1 MWYNDRVCS
10 IPDPRRRSVT
20 SMLYSPIRMSG
31 GESRN
36 VAKIIMGTTNVGTR
50 VSRDEAMRM
59 FDLYW
64 QEGGNAIDTARVYG
78 SWVPG
83 YEGDSP
89 SERVVGEW
97 IRSRGLEKDIFL
109 ITKGGHPPLQHMTRS
124 RLGRE
129 DLFSDL
135 GKSMDALGIGRIDL
149 YYLHRDDESIP
160 AAKIMDTLAE
170 ARERFPIGAL
180 GASNWRAARIREA
193 NEYAAKQG
201 IAGFSASE
209 IRWSYVDYSRLR
221 DDPTLVTMS
230 QGEYDQYKAMDIAVM
245 AYSSQ
250 GTGLFQKGFAPD
262 LSDVPERLKALATD
276 ENARRYQALIRTC
289 REENISPSRAVLR
302 YIVDQREINAFALV
316 GCSNAQQLRQ
326 SLDAVRE

>member
-1 MWYNDRVCS
+1 
-10 IPDPRRRSVT
+10 
-20 SMLYSPIRMSG
+20 MLYSPIRMSG

-64 QEGGNAIDTARVYG
+64 Q
-78 SWVPG
+78 
-83 YEGDSP
+83 EGDSP

-250 GTGLFQKGFAPD
+250 GRGC
-262 LSDVPERLKALATD
+262 S
-276 ENARRYQALIRTC
+276 RRASRRTC
-289 REENISPSRAVLR
+289 PTCRR
-302 YIVDQREINAFALV
+302 
-316 GCSNAQQLRQ
+316 G
-326 SLDAVRE
+326 